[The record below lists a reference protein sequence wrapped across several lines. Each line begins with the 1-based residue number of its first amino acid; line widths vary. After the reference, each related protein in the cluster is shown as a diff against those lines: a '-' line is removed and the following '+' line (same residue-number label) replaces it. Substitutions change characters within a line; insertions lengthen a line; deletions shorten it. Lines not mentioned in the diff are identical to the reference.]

1 MAEAAAAADPRPVHC
16 WVVSVVMIDSHWVAV
31 VLSSAARLLQPA
43 AAAMSGPE
51 PAPVYM
57 SAEVMSGGIAA
68 KSKTIFLYPVSFT
81 EFRFLLTT
89 CDRVGTRSLDG
100 RRFGHDEG
108 LD

>member
-43 AAAMSGPE
+43 AAAISGPE

-68 KSKTIFLYPVSFT
+68 KSKTIFLYPVSF
-81 EFRFLLTT
+81 ERMCFLVDYL
-89 CDRVGTRSLDG
+89 RPRWHPIL
-100 RRFGHDEG
+100 RRPSVWA
-108 LD
+108 